1 MHNTILHNTI
11 LHNSMSDTF
20 RLISDQPDEQK
31 SNVDRFVQKRLPSS
45 VLTYPPKRV
54 IHHSVPRAVHPSTPK
69 MEVFSDFLDLIKPH
83 FGGLVAGSVLSIAF
97 NTAARANPDAR
108 RLVAGTPLYIYAVA
122 MIFQALVFA
131 PTAYVAWSRWGFDY
145 EWFKEGWT
153 TARGSVN
160 VNPMGDK
167 KRIERIYLYSL
178 FGYMIKDMWIFRND
192 FLFFTHHLICLFGIL
207 AFFAIP
213 AGIGSF
219 VVGGTVLELGNFSYN
234 IVLLAGK
241 DSSKVVPKEVKH
253 ATEMLYAICMPI
265 SNFIGASMFVSFS
278 QFPKL
283 RGTPWVMGLGSA
295 WFLLIAGREYVHL
308 SRSVPYFVRHFK
320 GKMALAR
327 SNVAA
332 AGTAA
337 KMKKAKKVA

>member
-1 MHNTILHNTI
+1 
-11 LHNSMSDTF
+11 MSDTF

-83 FGGLVAGSVLSIAF
+83 FGGLVVGSVLSIAF

-153 TARGSVN
+153 TTRGSVN

-295 WFLLIAGREYVHL
+295 WFLLIAGREYVRL

-327 SNVAA
+327 SNAAA